1 MKHVYLAATG
11 QNRGKTTV
19 SLGVLDG
26 FHRRHLSTGF
36 LKPVGQRTIIEDGV
50 PADEDAVLMKQVFG
64 LREPLGQMSPVHIP
78 RGFTQAYIEGAVVED
93 LPARIRAAH
102 AAFANRDILLIE
114 GTGHAGVGA
123 VIGLSNATVAAMLGA
138 PAVIVSEGGVGR
150 PIDEIVLNA
159 SLFERHGVKVAG
171 AIVNKVDLDAK
182 PGLARTLERGLARH
196 GIPLLGV
203 LPYRPILSNPTL
215 AMVLEGVHGETIHP
229 GPDLDEVIGGI
240 AIGAMEP
247 EHMLQRI
254 GPRSLVIVP
263 GDRVDV
269 IGAIVGARAD
279 GSDGGDGALGLV
291 LTGGYRPDQG
301 VLAAIRAAD
310 LFATLVPEDTYQVA
324 SELHDLLVKT
334 HPADA
339 GKIAEI
345 KALLWEYLFI
355 DRVLE
360 VAQEARLDWRCT
372 PSRAAQV
379 VAGPSPSGSLSMRRV
394 VPNRTASDSSAGP
407 STRSSSVEGRR
418 RPPPRRTRG
427 RPAAR
432 RRASARM
439 TSRSASADRSP
450 ASQRSRAA
458 TSARW
463 RTGAAARSAGER
475 WTFRDE
481 RARPSGSRTVG
492 QAIDLGGDGEVAG
505 HLADDH
511 DLLGVLLAE
520 VGVLRPDQVEQDRDD
535 RRHAIE
541 MARSRR
547 AFERT
552 RDRADRDD
560 GVEAR
565 RIDLRPVRGR
575 TRGRPPRPRRSRGR
589 APRRAGTW

>member
-1 MKHVYLAATG
+1 MRHVYLAATG

-26 FHRRHLSTGF
+26 FLRRGLSASF
-36 LKPVGQRTIIEDGV
+36 LKPVGQRTVIEDGV

-78 RGFTQAYIEGAVVED
+78 RGFTQAYIEGDVVED

-102 AAFANRDILLIE
+102 AAFADRDILLIE

-123 VIGLSNATVAAMLGA
+123 VIGLSNATVASLLGA

-159 SLFERHGVKVAG
+159 ALFERHGVKVAG

-215 AMVLEGVHGETIHP
+215 AMVQAGLKGQTIHA

-247 EHMLQRI
+247 EHMLERI

-263 GDRVDV
+263 GDRTDV
-269 IGAIVGARAD
+269 IAAIVGARHD
-279 GSDGGDGALGLV
+279 GSDRGVGALGLV
-291 LTGGYRPDQG
+291 LTGGYRPDPA
-301 VLAAIRAAD
+301 VLDAVKVAN
-310 LFATLVPEDTYQVA
+310 LFAMIVPEDTYQVA
-324 SELHDLLVKT
+324 SELHDLLIKT

-360 VAQEARLDWRCT
+360 VAEEARLD
-372 PSRAAQV
+372 
-379 VAGPSPSGSLSMRRV
+379 
-394 VPNRTASDSSAGP
+394 
-407 STRSSSVEGRR
+407 
-418 RPPPRRTRG
+418 
-427 RPAAR
+427 
-432 RRASARM
+432 
-439 TSRSASADRSP
+439 
-450 ASQRSRAA
+450 
-458 TSARW
+458 
-463 RTGAAARSAGER
+463 
-475 WTFRDE
+475 
-481 RARPSGSRTVG
+481 
-492 QAIDLGGDGEVAG
+492 
-505 HLADDH
+505 
-511 DLLGVLLAE
+511 
-520 VGVLRPDQVEQDRDD
+520 
-535 RRHAIE
+535 
-541 MARSRR
+541 
-547 AFERT
+547 
-552 RDRADRDD
+552 
-560 GVEAR
+560 
-565 RIDLRPVRGR
+565 
-575 TRGRPPRPRRSRGR
+575 
-589 APRRAGTW
+589 